1 MSEGLISIVLPVHNQ
16 ADHLG
21 EIVTEYETALAK
33 LPQPH
38 ELILVVNNSRDKS
51 WELCQ
56 RLAAQYPGIRALH
69 SEKGGWGLAVK
80 LGLRE
85 ARGEMLCYTN
95 SARTTGQDLT
105 LLLLYAVVWPKV
117 VIKAN
122 RKIRESFRR
131 RLGSLLYNLECRA
144 LFDLSVWDIKGT
156 PKVFPRSFTKLL
168 DLTRDD
174 DLVDAEFL
182 VRCRRANYPVLEV
195 PIFSTRRH
203 GGKSTTGLR
212 SAAKM
217 YLGAWR
223 LRRGLELAQG
233 EAASS

>member
-16 ADHLG
+16 ADHIQ
-21 EIVTEYETALAK
+21 EIVTEYEVALAK
-33 LPQPH
+33 LLQPH
-38 ELILVVNNSRDKS
+38 EVILVVNNSRDKS

-56 RLAAQYPGIRALH
+56 GLAASYPHIRPVLT
-69 SEKGGWGLAVK
+69 EKGGWGLAVR

-85 ARGEMLCYTN
+85 ARGELLCYTN
-95 SARTTGQDLT
+95 SARTTGQELT

-122 RKIRESFRR
+122 RKIRESWRR

-144 LFDLSVWDIKGT
+144 FFDLSVWDINGT
-156 PKVFPRSFTKLL
+156 PKVFPRSFAKLL
-168 DLTRDD
+168 ELTRDD
-174 DLVDAEFL
+174 DLVDLEFL
-182 VRCRRANYPVLEV
+182 VQCRRASYPVLEV
-195 PIFSTRRH
+195 PVFSTRRH

-212 SAAKM
+212 SAVKM

-223 LRRGLELAQG
+223 LRRALGATPQEVFP
-233 EAASS
+233 

>member
-1 MSEGLISIVLPVHNQ
+1 MTLISIVLPVHNQ
-16 ADHLG
+16 AGHIG
-21 EIVTEYETALAK
+21 EIVTEYEAALAK
-33 LPQPH
+33 LPQRH
-38 ELILVVNNSRDKS
+38 ELILVVNDSQDKS

-56 RLAAQYPGIRALH
+56 GLAARFPLIRAVH
-69 SEKGGWGLAVK
+69 SEKGGWGRAVK

-85 ARGEMLCYTN
+85 ARGDLLCYTN
-95 SARTTGQDLT
+95 SARTTGEDLT

-122 RKIRESFRR
+122 RKIRESFCR

-144 LFDLSVWDIKGT
+144 LFDLSVWDINGT

-182 VRCRRANYPVLEV
+182 VRCRSADYAVLEV

-223 LRRGLELAQG
+223 LRRGLEAAG
-233 EAASS
+233 REAASS

>member
-21 EIVTEYETALAK
+21 EIVAEYEAALAK

-38 ELILVVNNSRDKS
+38 ELILVVNNSRDNS

-56 RLAAQYPGIRALH
+56 RLAAQYPGIRAIH

-95 SARTTGQDLT
+95 SARTTGPDLT

-144 LFDLSVWDIKGT
+144 LFDLSVWDINGT

-168 DLTRDD
+168 ELTRDD

-203 GGKSTTGLR
+203 GGRSTTGLG
-212 SAAKM
+212 SAARM

-223 LRRGLELAQG
+223 LRRGLESAGG

>member
-1 MSEGLISIVLPVHNQ
+1 MSAGLVSIVLPVHNQ

-21 EIVTEYETALAK
+21 EIITEYEAALAK

-38 ELILVVNNSRDKS
+38 EVILVANNCRDNS
-51 WELCQ
+51 WELC
-56 RLAAQYPGIRALH
+56 RGLAARYANVRALQ
-69 SEKGGWGLAVK
+69 SDKGGWGLAVK

-85 ARGEMLCYTN
+85 ARGDLLCYAN

-105 LLLLYAVVWPKV
+105 LLLLYAVMWPQV
-117 VIKAN
+117 VVKAN
-122 RKIRESFRR
+122 RKIRESWQR

-144 LFDLSVWDIKGT
+144 LFDLSVWDINGT
-156 PKVFPRSFTKLL
+156 PKVFPRSFKGLL
-168 DLTRDD
+168 ELTRDD

-195 PIFSTRRH
+195 PIFSSRRH

-223 LRRGLELAQG
+223 LRRALG
-233 EAASS
+233 ESASERF

>member
-1 MSEGLISIVLPVHNQ
+1 MSTGLVSIVLPVHNQ

-38 ELILVVNNSRDKS
+38 EVILVANNCRDNS
-51 WELCQ
+51 WELC
-56 RLAAQYPGIRALH
+56 RGLAARYSNVRALQTD
-69 SEKGGWGLAVK
+69 KGGWGLAVK

-85 ARGEMLCYTN
+85 AQGDLLCYTN

-105 LLLLYAVVWPKV
+105 LLLLYAVMWPKV
-117 VIKAN
+117 VVKAN
-122 RKIRESFRR
+122 RKIRESWRR

-144 LFDLSVWDIKGT
+144 LFDLSVWDINGT
-156 PKVFPRSFTKLL
+156 PKVFPRSFTGLL
-168 DLTRDD
+168 ELTRDD

-182 VRCRRANYPVLEV
+182 VCCRRANYPVLEV
-195 PIFSTRRH
+195 PIFSSRRH

-212 SAAKM
+212 SAVKM
-217 YLGAWR
+217 YVGAWR
-223 LRRGLELAQG
+223 LRQALGAGNLETF
-233 EAASS
+233 